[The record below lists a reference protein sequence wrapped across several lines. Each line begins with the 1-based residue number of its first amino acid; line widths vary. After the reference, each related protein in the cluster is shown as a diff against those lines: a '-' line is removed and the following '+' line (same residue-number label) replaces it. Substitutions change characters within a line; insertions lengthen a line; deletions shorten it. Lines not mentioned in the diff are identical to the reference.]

1 MIAIYTRQSI
11 EKKDSLSI
19 DAQVKACADYC
30 KAQGWEYEI
39 YTQDHGF
46 SGKTLDRPGFQA
58 MMSAVRSGQVNKIV
72 CYKLDRISRSVSDF
86 AQLLQR
92 SNINAISSV

>member
-39 YTQDHGF
+39 YTQDH
-46 SGKTLDRPGFQA
+46 
-58 MMSAVRSGQVNKIV
+58 
-72 CYKLDRISRSVSDF
+72 RIFWKVP
-86 AQLLQR
+86 
-92 SNINAISSV
+92 